1 MASGSQLEPLF
12 LGVAKAVVPWLEYQ
26 DLSGRSTLLGESY
39 LAQPIGEQLRLGHAN
54 VVAEYNHPVIVS
66 AKRGRQRQV
75 DYVLLGAV
83 NNALIAGLEVKWVD
97 AASLAKQRLV
107 DDLLRLECLRASPT
121 TVQSAARYFMVVG
134 RRTHIDAT
142 FLGSACNTGGGIRL
156 PFVPALL
163 ATPTTPHHGLD
174 IRQVPPHLRA
184 YFKSFEQS
192 YNVPVPTWL
201 RTSLIAEAGTG
212 EFRALMWKIDCGT
225 GRRST
230 FSAVATWQSVQVPEV
245 EDDVV

>member
-1 MASGSQLEPLF
+1 MASGSLLEPLF

-39 LAQPIGEQLRLGHAN
+39 LAQPIGEQLRLGHAK

-66 AKRGRQRQV
+66 ARRGRQRQV

-83 NNALIAGLEVKWVD
+83 NNSLIAGLEVKWVD

-121 TVQSAARYFMVVG
+121 AVQSVSRYFLIAG
-134 RRTHIDAT
+134 RRTHVETT
-142 FLGSACNTGGGIRL
+142 FLGSACNTGGGARS
-156 PFVPALL
+156 PFASALL
-163 ATPTTPHHGLD
+163 ATPTNRHHEVDVRG
-174 IRQVPPHLRA
+174 VPSYLRV

-201 RTSLIAEAGTG
+201 RTSLIADQGTG

-230 FSAVATWQSVQVPEV
+230 FSAATTWQTEQVPDV
-245 EDDVV
+245 EDDGA